1 MAWTPACIFYFLVP
15 SQLLCCSWDKVTSK
29 VQFLLKEMHTIVTE
43 LPNHYA
49 LSILVYLYVFELWIS
64 KALEWPGTCI
74 ILQNLHLKFQK
85 DNDNTRR
92 LCLKVHFSIGI
103 KKYLTRSDGA
113 DRTHITS
120 QKGNL
125 KWLVNQQ

>member
-1 MAWTPACIFYFLVP
+1 M
-15 SQLLCCSWDKVTSK
+15 
-29 VQFLLKEMHTIVTE
+29 
-43 LPNHYA
+43 
-49 LSILVYLYVFELWIS
+49 
-64 KALEWPGTCI
+64 
-74 ILQNLHLKFQK
+74 LQNLHLEFQK

-103 KKYLTRSDGA
+103 KKSLIGSDGA

-125 KWLVNQQ
+125 KWLANQQ